1 MVYCAT
7 YYPANYGLSDSG
19 IQKYS
24 PYIYLLPAY
33 MKRFLYLGLALTGIL
48 SLMAFFISLY
58 RSMRLYII
66 APEPSTNLIYH
77 FSLYIPDNRNSFFE
91 GIIRGAEHAAAELD
105 SAISVHS
112 IDPAKNE
119 LEIAAFTG
127 VDGVIVCPYLDDA
140 SARRYLDK
148 LKENQLPV
156 VLINHNLPSE
166 QPWPFI
172 GINNFDLGR
181 RIGLVLPDLSTDLS
195 ADLSGDSTGNIRLA
209 VVYSSKAPG
218 IYTERELVEMGI
230 SASLGEQL
238 SGPIM
243 RFRTNMNPLDAEALL
258 VNIFRGAGGGVMNAP
273 AINTIVFTDP
283 EDTIAAAQTLVD
295 LNLVGQIRI
304 IGFGSDP
311 GVIESLR
318 KGIINASV
326 VINSELIGYEAVH
339 SLAALRTTGYTSAS
353 IDTGIEIIT
362 GSSADR
368 GGQ

>member
-1 MVYCAT
+1 
-7 YYPANYGLSDSG
+7 
-19 IQKYS
+19 
-24 PYIYLLPAY
+24 

-58 RSMRLYII
+58 RSMRLNIL
-66 APEPSTNLIYH
+66 APEQGSALVYH

-91 GIIRGAEHAAAELD
+91 GIIRGAEQAAAELD

-112 IDPAKNE
+112 IDPVKNE

-127 VDGVIVCPYLDDA
+127 VDGAIVCPYLDDA
-140 SARRYLDK
+140 VARRYLEK
-148 LKENQLPV
+148 LRENQMPV
-156 VLINHNLPSE
+156 VLINHNLLSE

-181 RIGLVLPDLSTDLS
+181 RIGLILPESLK
-195 ADLSGDSTGNIRLA
+195 NIRLA

-230 SASLGEQL
+230 SASLGERL
-238 SGPIM
+238 SGSIM
-243 RFRTNMNPLDAEALL
+243 QFRTNLNPLDAEALM
-258 VNIFRGAGGGVMNAP
+258 VNIFRGAVGGSDDSP

-311 GVIESLR
+311 GVIESLQ
-318 KGIINASV
+318 KGIISASV

-339 SLAALRTTGYTSAS
+339 SLAALRTIGYTSAS
-353 IDTGIEIIT
+353 VDTGIKIIT
-362 GSSADR
+362 GNMIE
-368 GGQ
+368 GQRTVGSGQ